1 MDRPVDSQKPLST
14 EKEPP
19 AAKKDSPLSYRNLYL
34 IVYNG
39 ASMVLWQ
46 MVFFRVALWAGVY
59 GTRNVHPGV
68 GGFVKWTQTLA
79 GLEVVHSVL
88 GMA

>member
-1 MDRPVDSQKPLST
+1 MDRPGDSNKPST
-14 EKEPP
+14 TSKEPP
-19 AAKKDSPLSYRNLYL
+19 AKAKESPLSYRNLYL

-59 GTRNVHPGV
+59 GTRNVYPGV

-79 GLEVVHSVL
+79 GLEVVHSML
-88 GMA
+88 GE